1 MGNPLKKITVV
12 FILVAL
18 LPVSFIVYE
27 LSSLNKNEKIIRE
40 IYQNQL
46 DAILYSVNQ
55 YSDDVISSWANRFG
69 IALAGERNKDDS
81 LSGIKSV
88 LNQLNA
94 VEYLYF
100 SDLAE
105 KSVMYSVA
113 IEDVE
118 RNNAQTM
125 LDSIVGGNTTRINQ
139 LITYKKTG
147 FQKMEL
153 LDTIHTEKIASV
165 FFILNEGSGKFKLG
179 VIGLDLGKFIQ
190 NTLGPKMQAIAQ
202 ERFIIAAFHKKSD
215 SLVYST
221 ASVIPSQEPSSN
233 QEADDLV
240 NEASQKKS
248 FWLLPGYYL

>member
-1 MGNPLKKITVV
+1 MRNPLKKITIV

-69 IALAGERNKDDS
+69 IALAEETNREDG
-81 LSGIKSV
+81 LSGIESV

-100 SDLAE
+100 SDLADE
-105 KSVMYSVA
+105 SVIYSVGM
-113 IEDVE
+113 EDE
-118 RNNAQTM
+118 QEGNAQTM
-125 LDSIVGGNTTRINQ
+125 LDSIVRRNTTRINQ

-147 FQKMEL
+147 FQ
-153 LDTIHTEKIASV
+153 
-165 FFILNEGSGKFKLG
+165 
-179 VIGLDLGKFIQ
+179 
-190 NTLGPKMQAIAQ
+190 
-202 ERFIIAAFHKKSD
+202 
-215 SLVYST
+215 
-221 ASVIPSQEPSSN
+221 
-233 QEADDLV
+233 
-240 NEASQKKS
+240 
-248 FWLLPGYYL
+248 